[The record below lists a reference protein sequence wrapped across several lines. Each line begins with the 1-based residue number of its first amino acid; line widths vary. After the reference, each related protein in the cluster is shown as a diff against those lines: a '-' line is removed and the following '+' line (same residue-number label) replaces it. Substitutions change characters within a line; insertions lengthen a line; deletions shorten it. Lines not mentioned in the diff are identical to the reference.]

1 MGISI
6 ADVAGKGLPA
16 ALVMANLQASIRAFA
31 EPHVTPESVA
41 ANVNRLVCRNVN
53 LSTLVTFFYGVI
65 DCATHTMTFTNAGH
79 NPPILVR
86 SDGSVERLAAGGTVL
101 GLSVETRFDRGNTA
115 LRPGDRLV
123 LFTDGITEAERADEL
138 EFGDDRLIE
147 VLQSMRHLS
156 ARELV
161 ERLIAEVREFTGG
174 AFRDDATLVSV
185 AIG

>member
-31 EPHVTPESVA
+31 EPHATPESVA
-41 ANVNRLVCRNVN
+41 TGVNRLVCRNIN
-53 LSTLVTFFYGVI
+53 LSTLVTFFYAVI
-65 DCATHTMTFTNAGH
+65 DCATHSVTFTNAGH
-79 NPPILVR
+79 NPPILMR

-101 GLSVETRFDRGNTA
+101 GLSAETRFDRGNAA
-115 LRPGDRLV
+115 LRSGDRLV
-123 LFTDGITEAERADEL
+123 LFTDGITEAERPDDV

-147 VLQSMRHLS
+147 ALQSLRHVG
-156 ARELV
+156 ARELI

-174 AFRDDATLVSV
+174 AFRDDATLVCV